1 MMKQSAFTK
10 DLHAIVPV
18 NVPSRS
24 KKRLSHRLDANQRAG
39 LTIAMLTNVLIALK
53 KSNSVGSVTV
63 VCADRRL
70 QMLVER
76 CAATF
81 LWEGRRR
88 GLNPALN
95 LAMKEVTS
103 DSAVLIIHAD
113 LPLLTSDDVDDL
125 VRRTRN
131 YSLTL
136 VPSKNGTGT
145 NAILMQSPSM
155 IRLAFGKDSFR
166 KHDMLA
172 KKRRLAY
179 RVLRIHGVAFDIDDE
194 QDLDELMR
202 HQVNGQT
209 TRRLKGTFEPEAARI
224 LPILV
229 KSR

>member
-1 MMKQSAFTK
+1 MMNQSSFANI
-10 DLHAIVPV
+10 HAIVPV
-18 NVPSRS
+18 NVPNGS
-24 KKRLSHRLDANQRAG
+24 KRRLSNRLTVNQRAS
-39 LTIAMLTNVLIALK
+39 LTITMLINVLSALK
-53 KSNSVGSVTV
+53 RSSSVGSVTV
-63 VCADRRL
+63 VCADKKI
-70 QMLVER
+70 QSLVEG
-76 CAATF
+76 CGATF

-131 YSLTL
+131 YSLSL
-136 VPSKNGTGT
+136 VPSKDGTGT

-172 KKRRLAY
+172 KKRKVAY

>member
-1 MMKQSAFTK
+1 MMKRSPFTK

-18 NVPSRS
+18 NVPSKS
-24 KKRLSHRLDANQRAG
+24 KKRLSCRLDANQRAS

-53 KSNSVGSVTV
+53 KSDSVGSVTV

-70 QMLVER
+70 QMLVEG

-136 VPSKNGTGT
+136 VPSKDGTGT
-145 NAILMQSPSM
+145 NAILMQSP
-155 IRLAFGKDSFR
+155 KYDQTC
-166 KHDMLA
+166 
-172 KKRRLAY
+172 
-179 RVLRIHGVAFDIDDE
+179 VW
-194 QDLDELMR
+194 Q
-202 HQVNGQT
+202 GQ
-209 TRRLKGTFEPEAARI
+209 FPQARY
-224 LPILV
+224 V
-229 KSR
+229 G